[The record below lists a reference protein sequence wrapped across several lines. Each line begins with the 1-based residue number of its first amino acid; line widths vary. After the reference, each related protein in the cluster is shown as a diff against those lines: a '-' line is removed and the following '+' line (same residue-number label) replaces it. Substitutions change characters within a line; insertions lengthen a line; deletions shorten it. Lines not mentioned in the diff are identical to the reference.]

1 MNFLMLLK
9 PKDTVQYLR
18 ESNTLRQGIEKMRVH
33 GYTAIPV
40 ISDDGQYVGTVSEG
54 DFLYFILDQRDNSI
68 KTKEQ
73 HHIRDILRPNFNP
86 AVRINVSMDVLL
98 ERALNQNFVPVT
110 DDYGVFI
117 GIVTRQD
124 IIRHFIRTSKD
135 ISL

>member
-124 IIRHFIRTSKD
+124 IIRHFIRTSKPE
-135 ISL
+135 